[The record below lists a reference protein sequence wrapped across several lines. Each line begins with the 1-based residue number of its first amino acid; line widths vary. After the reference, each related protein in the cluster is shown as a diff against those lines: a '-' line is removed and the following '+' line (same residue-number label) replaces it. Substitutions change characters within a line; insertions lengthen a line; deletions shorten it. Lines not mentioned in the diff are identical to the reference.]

1 MSHRTTNLQIHLW
14 SIGMSQVALAEKAD
28 LHVCQVNTAAKRN
41 VASPKIRAKIADA
54 LGVPEEK
61 LFPHGTRSY

>member
-1 MSHRTTNLQIHLW
+1 MENQNILGFHLFLTGMKQIE
-14 SIGMSQVALAEKAD
+14 LAEKAG
-28 LHVCQVNTAAKRN
+28 LHVCQVNAAVRRN
-41 VASPKIRAKIADA
+41 IASPRIRAKIADA